1 MCPASVIGAGL
12 RPAFSPKSLVP
23 AGHKMVPA
31 AVRKGR
37 HLSMR
42 NGEGTSPS
50 RMMRFDARAVFGSGI
65 GTAERSDSVYG

>member
-37 HLSMR
+37 HLS
-42 NGEGTSPS
+42 GTLLCRITTACPE
-50 RMMRFDARAVFGSGI
+50 RAACGHAQRRGNVALENDAL
-65 GTAERSDSVYG
+65 